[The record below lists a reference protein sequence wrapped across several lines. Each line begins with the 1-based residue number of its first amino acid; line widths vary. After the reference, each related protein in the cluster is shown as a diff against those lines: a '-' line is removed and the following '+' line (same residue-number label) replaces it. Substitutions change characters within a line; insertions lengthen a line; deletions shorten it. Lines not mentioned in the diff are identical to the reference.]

1 MKKEERE
8 MKKGKVVESS
18 IYKGQTKFFI
28 NPLLIVCSLIPIYF
42 SSVFQGGYFPWE
54 TYLTF
59 LLSLPAIFLF
69 IFTKLRKGKDGKSF
83 LRKSGADLGLLI
95 FALVTFLSLFFTV
108 YFHATLTEFFKVL
121 INISLFYIILNTIE
135 DGNHFEFVLNA
146 VLLLSLILA
155 SLGFL
160 AYLGNT
166 FHLSNPFFEFLIKN
180 GLTDIS
186 GRLSSTLQYPN
197 TFGAF
202 IILPFFISFSFFIN
216 RREIVK
222 KILYLILSLFF
233 LLVFVLTQSRGAM
246 IVFIVVF
253 LLYILLLKG
262 KERKSALISV
272 GVLFLGI
279 LVVVLVRKDVFIP
292 IFKSLWDRF
301 KELFSFFQGNWEES
315 LGDRVYMIKDSLKIL
330 KEYPIL
336 GTGNGTYQYVY
347 TKYRSA
353 YFFSKFPHSIFFQ
366 TLDELGVLGGAA
378 FIYMMFLLF
387 KKGFQVIRENY
398 SAVLVGLYAGLAGML
413 LHALIDFDWS
423 LMFMPM
429 LFFYLFGVLISQGKV
444 EYVTFKCP
452 IRERMLATQPKPK
465 QNVKVKVPEK
475 VSTNRSKT
483 VLVFITIVLSIVFLF
498 QFIAAYTDHRATT
511 TMGRISWQQTVSLY
525 KTAIAFDPLCAEYH
539 FDLANFDS
547 TYLVPQVSSPQQYV
561 QEAETHFKAAIQH
574 CPAFFRYHFELGNLY
589 LKTGNE
595 KAIDEFAKTV
605 ELNPLD
611 AGAHAALGFAYLR
624 LKNNT
629 VMAQTQLEI
638 ALKLDPKNAEVY
650 VGLGNL
656 YEALNNLDKAL
667 ENYNLAIKYDGK
679 NAYAYYRAGV
689 IYEQKG
695 MLPETV
701 NNLFYAVKYNPSL
714 TDAKTVFEKYAP
726 IITILKPQQNENIK
740 IDSTYDIV
748 WFPSNNK
755 NVEWFDLY
763 LIPSSGNWIPIKY
776 GVSKNVTS
784 YSWVV
789 PADLALGTYTIGIYA
804 AAPQFM
810 QGKFGNWLSYA
821 DAKINIVEK

>member
-1 MKKEERE
+1 MKKEEI
-8 MKKGKVVESS
+8 KSTKGKIEKGNLRKNHHKFS
-18 IYKGQTKFFI
+18 IDS
-28 NPLLIVCSLIPIYF
+28 LIIIFSLIPIYF
-42 SSVFQGGYFPWE
+42 SGIFQGGYFPWE

-69 IFTKLRKGKDGKSF
+69 IFTKLREGKDGKSPV
-83 LRKSGADLGLLI
+83 RKSGADFGLLI

-108 YFHATLTEFFKVL
+108 YFHSTLTEFFKVL
-121 INISLFYIILNTIE
+121 INIALFYIILNSIE
-135 DGNHFEFVLNA
+135 SENQFEFILNA

-160 AYLGNT
+160 AYLGSVH
-166 FHLSNPFFEFLIKN
+166 HLSGAFFNWLLQN
-180 GLTDIS
+180 GFADAS
-186 GRLSSTLQYPN
+186 GRISSTLQYPN

-202 IILPFFISFSFFIN
+202 IILPFFISFSFFLN
-216 RREIVK
+216 QKELFK
-222 KILYLILSLFF
+222 KVIYLTLSLFF
-233 LLVFVLTQSRGAM
+233 LLVFLLTQSRGAM
-246 IVFIVVF
+246 IVFVVV
-253 LLYILLLKG
+253 LILYILLLKG
-262 KERKSALISV
+262 KDRKSTLISLAILIL
-272 GVLFLGI
+272 GV
-279 LVVVLVRKDVFIP
+279 LVVVIVRKDIFVP
-292 IFKSLWDRF
+292 ILKSLIVRF
-301 KELFSFFQGNWEES
+301 NQLFLFLKGNWEES
-315 LGDRVYMIKDSLKIL
+315 LGDRVYMIKDSLRIL
-330 KEYPIL
+330 KDYPIL
-336 GTGNGTYQYVY
+336 GMGNGTYQYIY
-347 TKYRSA
+347 AKYRTI

-366 TLDELGVLGGAA
+366 TLDELGILGGTA

-387 KKGFQVIRENY
+387 KKGFRVIKENY
-398 SAVLVGLYAGLAGML
+398 SAVLVGVYIGLAAIL

-444 EYVTFKCP
+444 EYATFKCP
-452 IRERMLATQPKPK
+452 IRERKLATQPKPK
-465 QNVKVKVPEK
+465 LNVKVKTPAKVP
-475 VSTNRSKT
+475 TNRSRT
-483 VLVFITIVLSIVFLF
+483 VLVIITIVLSIVFLF

-511 TMGRISWQQTVSLY
+511 TMGRVSWQQTVSLY
-525 KTAIAFDPLCAEYH
+525 KTAIALDTLCAEYH

-547 TYLVPQVSSPQQYV
+547 TYLVPQATSPQQYV

-574 CPAFFRYHFELGNLY
+574 CPTFFRYHFELGNLY
-589 LKTGNE
+589 LKTGNA

-611 AGAHAALGFAYLR
+611 AGAHAALGFAYLM

-656 YEALNNLDKAL
+656 YEALNDPDKAL

-695 MLPETV
+695 MLPEAV
-701 NNLFYAVKYNPSL
+701 NNLFYATQYGPTL
-714 TDAKTVFEKYAP
+714 TDAKTAFEKYAP

-740 IDSTYDIV
+740 IGSTYDIV
-748 WFPSNNK
+748 WLSSNNK
-755 NVEWFDLY
+755 NVECFDIY
-763 LIPSSGNWIPIKY
+763 LIPASGDWIPIKY

-789 PADLALGTYTIGIYA
+789 PTDLASGTYTIGIYA
-804 AAPQFM
+804 AAPKFM
-810 QGKFGNWLSYA
+810 QGKFGNWLSYEEVQ
-821 DAKINIVEK
+821 INIGK